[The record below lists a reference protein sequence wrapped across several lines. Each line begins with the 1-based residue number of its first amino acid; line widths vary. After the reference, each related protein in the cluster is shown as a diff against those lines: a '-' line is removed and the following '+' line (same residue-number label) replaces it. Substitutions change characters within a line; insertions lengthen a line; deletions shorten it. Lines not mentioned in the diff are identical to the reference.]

1 MLYDKYTNGT
11 KDIDII
17 RDCGYAECLDIL
29 HKYTKQLNTLRKQSI
44 KLLDAIA
51 AKAPRRVALIVDA
64 ASVQVELGSI
74 TNAATILVK
83 SKIKELV
90 ELADKMLLRAENLYK
105 DIARYEH

>member
-1 MLYDKYTNGT
+1 MLYDKYTNAH

-17 RDCGYAECLDIL
+17 RECGYAKCLDIL
-29 HKYTKQLNTLRKQSI
+29 HKYTKRLNTLRKQSI
-44 KLLDAIA
+44 ELLDAIA